1 MKKNVLL
8 LVLLMIS
15 FAGLKAQD
23 FVTKEVTKRNVL
35 IEEFTGK
42 ECQFCPQGHIKA
54 KAIEEAYPGRVW
66 SVNIHDKWFSSNN
79 YPNLKVPESDT
90 LSDYFGPQQYPSA
103 VVNRQQKSGTIAY
116 SQWSAAVDAEMQK
129 TAECNIA
136 GQVAINPVTRVAT
149 VTVEVYYTSNS
160 AEDVNYLNIYMLQ
173 DSILG
178 NQTAGTSNPDQMIG
192 DQYCHMHIM
201 RGSVTPTW
209 GDAINTTTEGTL
221 ITKTYKYEIP
231 EIIGSPNGVEV
242 VLENL
247 NFIAFVTEKYEGDG
261 TRPILNAN
269 KLHTLIGTDENV
281 LPYLTEVRPKY
292 ATSCSNNKTFEMV
305 VQNSGKEDI
314 TTMKFEI
321 SIDNRNPEEYVWN
334 GVIPSNQ
341 VQIVEH
347 DIKVPLGEHIVT
359 IKLKEANGV
368 KFDIENT
375 ISYTSEEW
383 SDVIIEGEEEEFT
396 VEVVQD
402 KHGNQISWEIR
413 ASDHTVLV
421 SGGPYKALISG
432 GAGTKTHTEKVVLS
446 AGDCVK
452 FTIKDSN
459 GDGINCGYGEGYYK
473 IIDSKGNVVVYGDG
487 KFGSQ
492 ATHSLSVMN
501 EGDVVEEPEY
511 VSTEVSNRN
520 IIIEEFTGRNC
531 PNCPNG
537 HVVSS
542 GITKDNPNRAWSMA
556 IHSGYFT
563 PQSYPNFQTNIS
575 ATFMDPYDDVAGG
588 LALPAALINRMT
600 TEAMPRSQWAAAADE
615 VLNQVAECNVDGH
628 VVINPLTRTA
638 TITAEVYYT
647 ANSAN
652 TSNYLTIVMLQDS
665 IIGQQAYA
673 ETNPAQYMGGDQ
685 YCHMHVLRDVVTA
698 DWGDEIAPTVQGT
711 LITKTYE
718 YKIPEII
725 GDTNGI
731 IVDMDNISFL
741 AFVTEQYQGVP
752 TRPMLNANKLSQEQ
766 NTYQAITPYISDVL
780 VDEGIFCFNERTLKT
795 YVKNVGTKDVM
806 SLDFEVVINGQD
818 KVKHSWNGKLSPDAT
833 TCVEIDVALP
843 FGNNKVDVNIVKAN
857 GTSFSYGRTI
867 NVLCDEWSTLKLS
880 SIETAELTIEV
891 MQDKYGNHTTWE
903 FLSSDNTVLASG
915 GPYKYLPNAN
925 TELHTYNVTV
935 KGGYCYKFVIYDSYG
950 NGICCG
956 EDGDGYYRI
965 LDENGDVVV
974 DGSGEFTKMAYSIL
988 SVEQGGAVGEI
999 SASAYKVYPNPVKD
1013 VLTIKGDNMSQIMIY
1028 NSLGQLVKSIE
1039 GNNDNTVEV
1048 NVKGLQ
1054 NGMYFVNII
1063 NDNGKLTA
1071 KKVIVE

>member
-42 ECQFCPQGHIKA
+42 KCVNCPLGHVEA
-54 KAIEEAYPGRVW
+54 KVIEEAYPGRVW
-66 SVNIHDKWFSSNN
+66 SINLHGGYYSATT
-79 YPNLKVPESDT
+79 YPNMNTQICDT
-90 LSDYFGPQQYPSA
+90 IGTFYNPNMFPSA
-103 VVNRQQKSGTIAY
+103 LVNRQTSSTIDY
-116 SQWSAAVDAEMQK
+116 SKWRAAVDELIPQ

-160 AEDVNYLNIYMLQ
+160 AEDVNYLNVFMLQ

-178 NQTAGTSNPDQMIG
+178 DQTGDGYNPDQIVNG
-192 DQYCHMHIM
+192 KYCHMHVL
-201 RGSVTPTW
+201 RSNVTPFW
-209 GDAINTTTEGTL
+209 GDPIATTTAGTL
-221 ITKTYKYEIP
+221 VTKTYEYEIP
-231 EIIGSPNGVEV
+231 EVIGNPNGVDV
-242 VLENL
+242 ILENL
-247 NFIAFVTEKYEGDG
+247 SFMAFVTEKYQGG
-261 TRPILNAN
+261 SYPILNAN
-269 KLHTLIGTDENV
+269 KLHTLIGTDESV
-281 LPYLTEVRPKY
+281 LPYMTEIRPKY

-305 VQNSGKEDI
+305 IQNSGKDDI

-321 SIDNRNPEEYVWN
+321 SIDNRNPEEYVWT

-347 DIKVPLGEHIVT
+347 DIKVPLGEHIVA

-368 KFDIENT
+368 KFDIEQS
-375 ISYTSEEW
+375 ISYKSEEW
-383 SDVIIEGEEEEFT
+383 SDLIIEGEEEEFT
-396 VEVVQD
+396 VEVAQD
-402 KHGNQISWEIR
+402 KHGNQITWEIR

-432 GAGTKTHTEKVVLS
+432 GGGTKVHTDKVVLS

-452 FTIKDSN
+452 FTINDSN

-492 ATHSLSVMN
+492 ATHNLSVIN
-501 EGDVVEEPEY
+501 EGDIVEEPEY

-531 PNCPNG
+531 PNCPSG
-537 HVVSS
+537 HIISS

-563 PQSYPNFQTNIS
+563 PQTYPNFQTDIS

-588 LALPAALINRMT
+588 LGLPAALVNRMT
-600 TEAMPRSQWAAAADE
+600 TEAMPRSQWEAAADD

-652 TSNYLTIVMLQDS
+652 ASNYLTIVMLQDS

-806 SLDFEVVINGQD
+806 SLDFEIVINGQD
-818 KVKHSWNGKLSPDAT
+818 KVKRSWNGKLSPDAT

-857 GTSFSYGRTI
+857 GTSFNYGRTI
-867 NVLCDEWSTLKLS
+867 NVLCDEWATLKLS
-880 SIETAELTIEV
+880 CIETAELTIEV

-903 FLSSDNTVLASG
+903 FLSSDNTVLVSD

-925 TELHTYNVTV
+925 TELHTYKVTV
-935 KGGYCYKFVIYDSYG
+935 KGGDCYKFVIYDSYG

-965 LDENGDVVV
+965 LDENGDVII
-974 DGSGEFTKMAYSIL
+974 DGSGEFTNMAYSIL

-999 SASAYKVYPNPVKD
+999 STSAYKVYPNPVKD
-1013 VLTIKGDNMSQIMIY
+1013 ILTIKGDSMSQIMIY